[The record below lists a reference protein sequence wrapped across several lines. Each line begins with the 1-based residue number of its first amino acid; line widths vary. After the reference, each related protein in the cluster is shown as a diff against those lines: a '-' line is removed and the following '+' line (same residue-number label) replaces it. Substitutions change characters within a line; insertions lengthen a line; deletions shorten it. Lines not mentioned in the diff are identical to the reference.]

1 MAGKAVRGRRVAGLG
16 PEDRPPLGARFVLMG
31 RTRAPASRETAKERP
46 MARKKIQHDADGVIA
61 DEDLARM
68 SSSIPPKNPTAKAF
82 ADIMGSTK
90 SFRPARDVLT
100 VVKAVPTI
108 FPDVD
113 RTLKCGGWPLER
125 VAVVHGPSSHGKT
138 MFCHG
143 LGLSFLRRGHMY
155 GFVDA
160 EFTTPITWL
169 DALMGEHAN
178 SPAFIAM
185 RPKTYEEA
193 VDGIRAGSENMA
205 KARREGKVPPDTS
218 ILWVVDSVRK
228 LQPKDLIKRLEKMG
242 AEGEKG
248 SVDGYGGGAARL
260 KANLN
265 AAWLDE
271 LVPLM
276 GHTGCTIA
284 LIGRESDDATAD
296 ARDRQFGRDWKLTG
310 GKALQ
315 FDSSMT
321 VRISLAGKV
330 TVGPEDAKV
339 VVGERHLVEVRK
351 TKVAAKVDHVEKAYF
366 HTDLLGFDR
375 ARDLLR
381 LGEELGVLKTSG
393 AWVSFEGQRFQGAAR
408 FAEKASAEL
417 LDGIEAA
424 CRKKFGQEAQQ

>member
-1 MAGKAVRGRRVAGLG
+1 
-16 PEDRPPLGARFVLMG
+16 
-31 RTRAPASRETAKERP
+31 
-46 MARKKIQHDADGVIA
+46 MARRKIQHDADGVIA
-61 DEDLARM
+61 DEEVERM
-68 SSSIPPKNPTAKAF
+68 SSSLPPKNPGAKVF
-82 ADIMGSTK
+82 ADIAASTK

-100 VVKAVPTI
+100 KVRAVPTV
-108 FPDVD
+108 FTDVD
-113 RTLKCGGWPLER
+113 RALKCGGWPLER

-138 MFCHG
+138 VFCHG
-143 LGLSFLRRGHMY
+143 LGLSFLRLGHMY
-155 GFVDA
+155 AFVDA

-169 DALMGEHAN
+169 DSLMGEHA
-178 SPAFIAM
+178 SAAPFVAM

-193 VDGIRAGSENMA
+193 VDGIRSTADGIAEARA
-205 KARREGKVPPDTS
+205 KGRLPPDTTA
-218 ILWVVDSVRK
+218 LFVVDSIRK

-248 SVDGYGGGAARL
+248 SVDGYGGGAARM

-276 GHTGCTIA
+276 GSTGCTII

-310 GKALQ
+310 GRALQ

-330 TVGPEDAKV
+330 TVGPEDAKEI
-339 VVGERHLVEVRK
+339 VGERHLVEVRK
-351 TKVAAKVDHVEKAYF
+351 TKVAAKVDYVEKAYF
-366 HTDLLGFDR
+366 FTNEGGFDR

-381 LGEELGVLKTSG
+381 LGDDLGLVKKAGS
-393 AWVSFEGQRFQGAAR
+393 WVSFDGQRFQGEAK
-408 FAEKASAEL
+408 FVEKASPEM
-417 LDGIEAA
+417 LDALEAA
-424 CRKKFGQEAQQ
+424 CRAKFGQEGS